1 MGTTKMMKYVY
12 WYVLVLGTR
21 MVLVWYASICI
32 PKMYRRS
39 ENILKCFDF
48 LLYLVDSLIF
58 DENSGHI
65 DKKSKSPK
73 HDNSNSSKRI
83 IFLIFY
89 INVVL
94 P

>member
-39 ENILKCFDF
+39 KNILKCFDF

-65 DKKSKSPK
+65 DKKK
-73 HDNSNSSKRI
+73 
-83 IFLIFY
+83 
-89 INVVL
+89 
-94 P
+94 